1 MERFYPQFEDFLN
14 EAGPAPTAE
23 DKFAQ
28 IRPQGE
34 ATPRSNKI
42 EDYAYV
48 YAKDGTKIDMGHLKR
63 EMESAKTAIVSQ
75 SPLFAPYVHRFTPIY
90 TWLVPTMA
98 TDGTR
103 LFVNPMFANKLTWE
117 QKIFVIIH
125 EIMHC
130 VLLHMQRI
138 KGRNPK
144 IFNYAGDYEIN
155 AIIIDTLSD
164 FNEAFL
170 KALGGLYDPQ
180 FLNLPVET
188 IYEQIKKD
196 PKFQKPPQ
204 NPNSKGNQ
212 GSSKGEGGPP
222 DQGDPGEGGEGEG
235 EGEGGEGEGDGQPG
249 KPGKGKGKPGKPG
262 EKPIG
267 GAGESGEDEIYKQME
282 DEDPAGTGGVMT
294 EDQGKKLAKK
304 SGYGEDESG
313 PDENATDKWRVEGA
327 KMLERA
333 EKSSGKAGQGKG
345 SALIKAL
352 YRLHKGDVNW
362 QNLFRRYVATALS
375 PEVYQRLG
383 NKKHLG
389 KEFLRYGEKHKMDAI
404 ENIVVM
410 VDVSGSMG
418 KEALEKILNEI
429 NQIIFSKKINKI
441 TVAFF
446 DDGVDDKS
454 VQTIKRMGKPYI
466 PKNVSGGGGTSFQK
480 PLDWIH
486 EHLKDRVSLCIYFT
500 DGFAPMPKKPPFWN
514 KFIWVIYDNPQFK
527 QPFGKQISV
536 N

>member
-1 MERFYPQFEDFLN
+1 MKKFYPQFEDFLN
-14 EAGPAPTAE
+14 EAGPAPTTE
-23 DKFAQ
+23 DKFGKLA
-28 IRPQGE
+28 PKGE
-34 ATPRSNKI
+34 ASSRSAKI

-75 SPLFAPYVHRFTPIY
+75 SPLFAPYVHRFVPIY

-103 LFVNPMFANKLTWE
+103 LFVNPKFANGLSWE

-144 IFNYAGDYEIN
+144 LFNYAGDYEIN

-170 KALGGLYDPQ
+170 KNLGGLYKAEY
-180 FLNLPVET
+180 LNLPVET
-188 IYEQIKKD
+188 IYEDLKKN
-196 PKFQKPPQ
+196 PPPNNP

-212 GSSKGEGGPP
+212 GSNKGEGGSGG
-222 DQGDPGEGGEGEG
+222 DGQGDGGEGEEGDG
-235 EGEGGEGEGDGQPG
+235 EGEGGEGGGQGG
-249 KPGKGKGKPGKPG
+249 KPGKGKGKGKGQPGD
-262 EKPIG
+262 EDAIG
-267 GAGESGEDEIYKQME
+267 GAGNEGDDEIYKQME
-282 DEDPAGTGGVMT
+282 ENDPAGTGGVM
-294 EDQGKKLAKK
+294 EPEQGKKLAKE
-304 SGYGEDESG
+304 SGYGEDEMG
-313 PDENATDKWRVEGA
+313 ADESPVDKWRVEGA
-327 KMLERA
+327 KMLDRA
-333 EKSSGKAGQGKG
+333 EKSTGKSGSGKGG
-345 SALIKAL
+345 ALVKAL

-389 KEFLRYGEKHKMDAI
+389 KEFLRYGEKQKMDAI

-466 PKNVSGGGGTSFQK
+466 PKNVYGGGGTSFQK

-486 EHLKDRVSLCIYFT
+486 EHLKDRISLCIYFT
-500 DGFAPMPKKPPFWN
+500 DGFAPMPKKPIFWN
-514 KFIWVIYDNPQFK
+514 KFIWVIYDNPQF
-527 QPFGKQISV
+527 QHPFGKQI
-536 N
+536 NLG